1 MTQRSHDSPM
11 LGLSHRVAYMATFD
25 TLHGPSSRAKTLCT
39 PRVVRYR
46 PIVFNGNFG
55 LSSGV
60 ASFKGIP
67 YAQPPFGANRL
78 LAPRPVEPWHGVRDA
93 LAFGPKPPQVA
104 YPSGIAAALA
114 ELVGS
119 GEDCLTL
126 NIWTPHPGKAG
137 LPVMVWIPGG
147 MFEFHATGATAF
159 YDGSRFARDGVVCV
173 TIGYRVGAEGFLY
186 LDDGMANLGLLDQ
199 IAALEWV
206 RENVRAFGGDPG
218 KVTIFGQSAG
228 AMSVATLLAMPRAKG
243 LFRRAIIQSG
253 NTPNVNSAATATRVG
268 RRLAEKLGVPAK
280 RAAIA
285 ALSPERVLQA
295 QAQMRD
301 DLQTRP
307 DPAFWR
313 EVALTYLPWAP
324 TVDGETIPTPPIE
337 AIRAGVAADV
347 DLLVGSNTEETRL
360 FLLSDGTIDRLTGEA
375 VAALAAAYGLPAE
388 GLSAYRAA
396 HPGASAGELL
406 SAIQTDWYWRI
417 PGVRLADAHAAGAR
431 AATHMYEFAW
441 RSPQMGGRLGAAHA
455 VEIPF
460 VFDTLGLGTEPMLGR
475 GPPQPLAD
483 AMHRAWVAFATQGDC
498 GWPRYTIAGRRTMHF
513 DMEPR
518 VADNPLARELAVW
531 QGVR

>member
-1 MTQRSHDSPM
+1 MDTIIQTRRGSLRGRLSDS
-11 LGLSHRVAYMATFD
+11 
-25 TLHGPSSRAKTLCT
+25 
-39 PRVVRYR
+39 
-46 PIVFNGNFG
+46 
-55 LSSGV
+55 V

-78 LAPRPVEPWHGVRDA
+78 LAPRSVEPWNGVRDA
-93 LAFGPKPPQVA
+93 FAFGPKSPQVA
-104 YPSGIAAALA
+104 YPPGIAEALA
-114 ELVGS
+114 ELVGP

-173 TIGYRVGAEGFLY
+173 TISYRVGVEGFLY
-186 LDDGMANLGLLDQ
+186 LGDGIANLGLLDQ

-206 RENVRAFGGDPG
+206 QENIRAFGGDRS
-218 KVTIFGQSAG
+218 KVTVFGQSAG

-268 RRLAEKLGVPAK
+268 RLLAEKLGVPAT
-280 RAAIA
+280 RAAITTA
-285 ALSPERVLQA
+285 PPEFVLQA
-295 QAQMRD
+295 QARIRD
-301 DLQTRP
+301 DLQAHP
-307 DPAFWR
+307 DPAFWG
-313 EVALTYLPWAP
+313 EVTRTYLPWAP
-324 TVDGETIPTPPIE
+324 TVDGQTIPMPPIE
-337 AIRAGVAADV
+337 AIRGGVAADI

-360 FLLSDGTIDRLTGEA
+360 FLLCDGTIDRMTGEA
-375 VAALAAAYGLPAE
+375 LAAMAVAYRLPAE

-396 HPGASAGELL
+396 HPGASAGELF

-417 PGVRLADAHAAGAR
+417 PAVRLADAHAAEAR
-431 AATHMYEFAW
+431 AATYMYEFAW
-441 RSPQMGGRLGAAHA
+441 RSPQMNGCLGAAHA

-475 GPPQPLAD
+475 DPPQLLAD
-483 AMHRAWVAFATQGDC
+483 AMHGAWVAFAAQGDC
-498 GWPRYTIAGRRTMHF
+498 GWPRYDVARRRAMHF
-513 DMEPR
+513 DTESR
-518 VADNPLARELAVW
+518 VVDNPLARELAVW
-531 QGVR
+531 QGLR